1 MNIKTVPIAQ
11 VDVWKDNPRN
21 IKTTDF
27 ERLKRQIKELGVY
40 KPLICVLENGSYITL
55 GGNMRLLAL
64 RALGHK
70 EIDISVVEAKSQAM
84 RIKYALS
91 DNDRAGEYDEQAA
104 AEWVYPHI
112 KDINLEDYK
121 MDLGVAINLK
131 TLVSGFGPDIDFADL
146 DKELSDLEGMELV
159 DIVIALP
166 KKYAEKVTIWLA
178 NGEERIATGLGK
190 GVLKRCKLL

>member
-91 DNDRAGEYDEQAA
+91 DNDRAGEYDEQAV
-104 AEWVYPHI
+104 AEWVYPLI
-112 KDINLEDYK
+112 KDINLDDYK
-121 MDLGVAINLK
+121 VDLGVAINLK
-131 TLVSGFGPDIDFADL
+131 TLLSGFGPDIDFSDL

-159 DIVIALP
+159 DIVISLP
-166 KKYAEKVTIWLA
+166 KKYAEKVTLWLA
-178 NGEERIATGLGK
+178 NGENRIATGLGK